1 MRIIVLVMFLLLIP
15 FSVCIANNTSDSTS
29 LKKAYSLYAQGKME
43 SAIEIME
50 DYVKRHPDPNVLYF
64 IGYSYY
70 ELKKMDTAMKYF
82 RQAYLIDP
90 DFSPMAGKGN

>member
-15 FSVCIANNTSDSTS
+15 FSVSIANNTSDSTS
-29 LKKAYSLYAQGKME
+29 LKKAYSLYAQGKMKP
-43 SAIEIME
+43 AIEIME
-50 DYVKRHPDPNVLYF
+50 NYVKRHPDPEVLYF

-90 DFSPMAGKGN
+90 DFSPMAGEGN